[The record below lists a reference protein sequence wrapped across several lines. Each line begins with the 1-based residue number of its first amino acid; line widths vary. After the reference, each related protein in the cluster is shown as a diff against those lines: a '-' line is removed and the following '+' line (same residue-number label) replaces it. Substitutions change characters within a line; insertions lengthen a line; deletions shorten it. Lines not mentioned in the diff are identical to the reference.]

1 MRSYH
6 LPMQIF
12 LFFAIF
18 ASFIHGLLGVGRLQS
33 VAVSGR
39 LICDGVPAA
48 GVKVKMYEKEFFL
61 DRKMA
66 EVYTDNNGIFQ
77 ITGRKREISTIDPK
91 VNVYHK
97 CNYMGLCY
105 KKFGITI
112 PDNYITWGYSPERT
126 YDIGTLNL
134 ANKYT
139 GTTTDCLN

>member
-1 MRSYH
+1 MLWKLLLFSY
-6 LPMQIF
+6 LTIVV
-12 LFFAIF
+12 
-18 ASFIHGLLGVGRLQS
+18 SGLVGVGRQQS

-39 LICDGVPAA
+39 LICDGRPAA
-48 GVKVKMYEKEFFL
+48 GVKIKMYEKEFFL

-66 EVYTDNNGIFQ
+66 ETYTDANGQFL

-112 PDNYITWGYSPERT
+112 PDDYVTWGYHPDRT

>member
-1 MRSYH
+1 
-6 LPMQIF
+6 MQL
-12 LFFAIF
+12 LFATVVLCCCVN
-18 ASFIHGLLGVGRLQS
+18 GLLGVGRLQS
-33 VAVSGR
+33 VSVSGR
-39 LICDGVPAA
+39 LICDGRPAA

-66 EVYTDNNGIFQ
+66 EVYTDVNGIFTV
-77 ITGRKREISTIDPK
+77 TGRKREISTIDPK

-112 PDNYITWGYSPERT
+112 PDDYITWGNVPERT

>member
-1 MRSYH
+1 MRHFMYQFLLITVVV
-6 LPMQIF
+6 LPSIQ
-12 LFFAIF
+12 
-18 ASFIHGLLGVGRLQS
+18 GLLGIGRLQS

-39 LICDGVPAA
+39 LICDGRPAA

-66 EVYTDNNGIFQ
+66 EVYTDANGMFI
-77 ITGRKREISTIDPK
+77 ISGRKREISTIDPK

-112 PDNYITWGYSPERT
+112 PDEYITWGSSPDRT

>member
-1 MRSYH
+1 MRH
-6 LPMQIF
+6 ILMQLLLVFIIF
-12 LFFAIF
+12 GC
-18 ASFIHGLLGVGRLQS
+18 SVQGLLGIGRLQS
-33 VAVSGR
+33 VSVSGR
-39 LICDGVPAA
+39 LICDGRPAA

-66 EVYTDNNGIFQ
+66 EVYTDINGMFLIS
-77 ITGRKREISTIDPK
+77 GRKREISTIDPK

-97 CNYMGLCY
+97 CDYSGLCY

-112 PDNYITWGYSPERT
+112 PDDYITWGNVAQRT
-126 YDIGTLNL
+126 YDVGTLNL